1 MHELDNASISPGSQ
15 FITAANARGG
25 CADWGVTTLN
35 NATATLFTI
44 AFSYTLA
51 SAPTAYDLTFMGP
64 TGNAI
69 TIGGNPLVDQ
79 TSVNKLTQF
88 QIQLNG
94 PIGDAVHSV
103 HWKAFL

>member
-51 SAPTAYDLTFMGP
+51 SAPTAYDVTFMSP
-64 TGNAI
+64 SGNAI
-69 TIGGNPLVDQ
+69 TIGGTALVGSS
-79 TSVNKLTQF
+79 TTQF

-94 PIGDAVHSV
+94 PIGDTVHSV
-103 HWKAFL
+103 HWKAYL